1 MVGEIGGDE
10 EEKAARYIGAE
21 MSKPVVAYIAGF
33 TAPPGKTMGHAGA
46 IISGSS
52 GTAEAKKEALEAAG
66 VRVGTT
72 PTEVAELAARDRRH
86 AQRLRNGERTAE
98 LLRGRPLM
106 SGPDSRVRLVES
118 ISLARGV
125 PAPECLALEELADCA
140 RAAIERDG
148 ATVLNYGPAGGY
160 GPLRDWIADRHRVEP
175 ERVVLTNGSL
185 QGFRFLAELLA
196 PNGTVIVEAP
206 TYDRPLK
213 ILDDLDAE
221 VICVPL
227 DEEPTIEEG
236 AFLYTIP
243 TFQNPTGKTLPLERR
258 KQLADLAKGGL
269 LVLEDDPYGLVR
281 FEGEALPT
289 VFELTKGRNV
299 VYSSSF
305 SKTVAPGLR
314 VGYLVLPAELVDG
327 VVAAATSSY
336 ITPALL
342 SQATVYEFLRRGA
355 FEPNLERVRGLLRER
370 RDAMVAALER
380 HLPEATLDRPRGRL
394 LPVGRPPRGRG
405 DRGPAPGGCD
415 VRSGIRLLLRTRG
428 RKLVASRVQLRVA
441 RGDRG
446 SGSPSGVS
454 RPRRDAPAPRGLIA
468 AGTAATPARRR
479 GTPLRGAGSEARSA
493 TRWSRTGQSRSARG
507 RCSWR

>member
-1 MVGEIGGDE
+1 M
-10 EEKAARYIGAE
+10 
-21 MSKPVVAYIAGF
+21 
-33 TAPPGKTMGHAGA
+33 
-46 IISGSS
+46 
-52 GTAEAKKEALEAAG
+52 L
-66 VRVGTT
+66 
-72 PTEVAELAARDRRH
+72 
-86 AQRLRNGERTAE
+86 
-98 LLRGRPLM
+98 
-106 SGPDSRVRLVES
+106 LVES

-140 RAAIERDG
+140 RAAIDRDG

-160 GPLRDWIADRHRVEP
+160 GPLRDWIADRHDVEP

-185 QGFRFLAELLA
+185 QGFRFLAEMLA
-196 PNGTVIVEAP
+196 PNGTVVVEAP

-227 DEEPTIEEG
+227 DEEPTIVEG

-243 TFQNPTGKTLPLERR
+243 TFQNPTGQTLPLERR
-258 KQLADLAKGGL
+258 KQLAELAGGGL

-314 VGYLVLPAELVDG
+314 VGYLVLPADLAEG

-336 ITPALL
+336 ITPGLL

-370 RDAMVAALER
+370 RDAMLGALER
-380 HLPEATLDRPRGRL
+380 HLPEATWTVPEGGYFLWVDLPEGVATADLHPEGVTFVPGSDFFCARG
-394 LPVGRPPRGRG
+394 GE
-405 DRGPAPGGCD
+405 
-415 VRSGIRLLLRTRG
+415 SSIRLAFSYESPAAIEEAVRRLASAVRAAMLLRR
-428 RKLVASRVQLRVA
+428 
-441 RGDRG
+441 
-446 SGSPSGVS
+446 
-454 RPRRDAPAPRGLIA
+454 A
-468 AGTAATPARRR
+468 A
-479 GTPLRGAGSEARSA
+479 
-493 TRWSRTGQSRSARG
+493 
-507 RCSWR
+507 

>member
-1 MVGEIGGDE
+1 M
-10 EEKAARYIGAE
+10 
-21 MSKPVVAYIAGF
+21 
-33 TAPPGKTMGHAGA
+33 
-46 IISGSS
+46 
-52 GTAEAKKEALEAAG
+52 
-66 VRVGTT
+66 
-72 PTEVAELAARDRRH
+72 
-86 AQRLRNGERTAE
+86 
-98 LLRGRPLM
+98 
-106 SGPDSRVRLVES
+106 ES

-125 PAPECLALEELADCA
+125 PATECLALEELADCA

-160 GPLRDWIADRHRVEP
+160 GPLREWIADRHRVEP

-213 ILDDLDAE
+213 ILDDLGAE

-227 DEEPTIEEG
+227 DEEPAIEDG

-243 TFQNPTGKTLPLERR
+243 TFQNPTGRTLPVDRR
-258 KQLADLAKGGL
+258 KRLADLAKGGL

-289 VFELTKGRNV
+289 VFELAKGRNV

-314 VGYLVLPAELVDG
+314 VGYFLIPAELVDG

-370 RDAMVAALER
+370 RDAMVSALER
-380 HLPEATLDRPRGRL
+380 HFAEATWTVPEGGYFLWVELPEGVATADLQPEGVTFVPGSDFFCG
-394 LPVGRPPRGRG
+394 
-405 DRGPAPGGCD
+405 PGGGNA
-415 VRSGIRLLLRTRG
+415 VRLAFSYESPAAIEEAVRRLASAVRAAMLLRR
-428 RKLVASRVQLRVA
+428 
-441 RGDRG
+441 
-446 SGSPSGVS
+446 
-454 RPRRDAPAPRGLIA
+454 A
-468 AGTAATPARRR
+468 A
-479 GTPLRGAGSEARSA
+479 
-493 TRWSRTGQSRSARG
+493 
-507 RCSWR
+507 

>member
-1 MVGEIGGDE
+1 M
-10 EEKAARYIGAE
+10 
-21 MSKPVVAYIAGF
+21 
-33 TAPPGKTMGHAGA
+33 
-46 IISGSS
+46 
-52 GTAEAKKEALEAAG
+52 
-66 VRVGTT
+66 
-72 PTEVAELAARDRRH
+72 
-86 AQRLRNGERTAE
+86 
-98 LLRGRPLM
+98 
-106 SGPDSRVRLVES
+106 ES

-160 GPLRDWIADRHRVEP
+160 GPLREWIADRHSVEP

-196 PNGTVIVEAP
+196 PNGTVVVEAP

-213 ILDDLDAE
+213 ILDELGAE

-227 DEEPTIEEG
+227 DEEPAIEEG

-243 TFQNPTGKTLPLERR
+243 TFQNPTGRTLPLERR
-258 KQLADLAKGGL
+258 ERLAELAKGGL

-281 FEGEALPT
+281 FDGEALPT
-289 VFELTKGRNV
+289 VFELAKGENV

-314 VGYLVLPAELVDG
+314 VGYFVAPDG
-327 VVAAATSSY
+327 LADDVVAAATSAY

-370 RDAMVAALER
+370 RDAMVSALER
-380 HLPEATLDRPRGRL
+380 HFPEAEWTVPEGGYFLWVELPEGVATADLHPEGVTFVPGSDFFCG
-394 LPVGRPPRGRG
+394 
-405 DRGPAPGGCD
+405 PGGD
-415 VRSGIRLLLRTRG
+415 SAVRLAFSYESPAAIEEAVRRLASAVRAAMLLRR
-428 RKLVASRVQLRVA
+428 
-441 RGDRG
+441 
-446 SGSPSGVS
+446 
-454 RPRRDAPAPRGLIA
+454 A
-468 AGTAATPARRR
+468 A
-479 GTPLRGAGSEARSA
+479 
-493 TRWSRTGQSRSARG
+493 
-507 RCSWR
+507 

>member
-1 MVGEIGGDE
+1 M
-10 EEKAARYIGAE
+10 
-21 MSKPVVAYIAGF
+21 
-33 TAPPGKTMGHAGA
+33 
-46 IISGSS
+46 
-52 GTAEAKKEALEAAG
+52 
-66 VRVGTT
+66 
-72 PTEVAELAARDRRH
+72 
-86 AQRLRNGERTAE
+86 
-98 LLRGRPLM
+98 
-106 SGPDSRVRLVES
+106 ES

-160 GPLRDWIADRHRVEP
+160 GPLREWIADRHSVEP

-196 PNGTVIVEAP
+196 PNGTVVVEAP

-213 ILDDLDAE
+213 ILDELGAE

-227 DEEPTIEEG
+227 DEEPAIEEG

-243 TFQNPTGKTLPLERR
+243 TFQNPTGRTLPLERR
-258 KQLADLAKGGL
+258 ERLAELAKGGL

-281 FEGEALPT
+281 FDGEALPT
-289 VFELTKGRNV
+289 VFELAKGENV

-314 VGYLVLPAELVDG
+314 VGYFVIPAGLADD
-327 VVAAATSSY
+327 VVAAATSAY

-370 RDAMVAALER
+370 RDAMVSALER
-380 HLPEATLDRPRGRL
+380 HFPEAEWTVPEGGYFLWVELPEGVATADLHPEGVTFVPGSDFFCG
-394 LPVGRPPRGRG
+394 
-405 DRGPAPGGCD
+405 PGGESA
-415 VRSGIRLLLRTRG
+415 VRLAFSYESPAAIEEAVRRLASAVRAAMLLRR
-428 RKLVASRVQLRVA
+428 
-441 RGDRG
+441 
-446 SGSPSGVS
+446 
-454 RPRRDAPAPRGLIA
+454 A
-468 AGTAATPARRR
+468 A
-479 GTPLRGAGSEARSA
+479 
-493 TRWSRTGQSRSARG
+493 
-507 RCSWR
+507 